1 MKYDIF
7 ISYSRKDTVFVDKIV
22 DFLSANGYRCW
33 IDREGIYSG
42 DAFKKKLAEAIKES
56 QLFLYFSSANSN
68 ASEWTVKEVDLAIYL
83 KKVIIPLKI
92 DSSEYNL
99 SILFDLAG
107 VDFVDFTDKS
117 LLENNKARLITAIQ
131 ENIGKRTVTDSQP
144 GAENKSDLPNKYQ
157 SSSLNEVVIKVKD
170 ASFKMKKVDGG
181 TFLMGAQ
188 SDDPSAPNYNSEAF
202 YDESPVHQVTL
213 SDYYIG
219 ETVIT
224 QELWE
229 TVMGS
234 NPSHFKDAKNP
245 VENVSWNDCQEF
257 IKKLNALT
265 GKEFR
270 LPTEAEWEYAARG
283 GNKSKGYKYA
293 GSNII
298 GDVAWYDDYSSSST
312 HAVGIK
318 SPNELGLYDM
328 SGNVWEWCSDWWDN
342 YPSSPQTNPTG
353 PTSGSSRVLRGGS
366 WNSDAKSCRVSYRFY
381 GSPVYRYN
389 DIGFRL
395 VLSL

>member
-1 MKYDIF
+1 MERIF
-7 ISYSRKDTVFVDKIV
+7 ISYKRANKDQVFPLVKYIEEQLGVKCWVDLDGIESSAQFASV
-22 DFLSANGYRCW
+22 ICSAIDAADVVLFMHSSVHLEIDFENDWTIKEHNYAR
-33 IDREGIYSG
+33 
-42 DAFKKKLAEAIKES
+42 AKKKRVVLIKLDDSPLDNIFLMEYGTKNNIDSRIDEQMHKLLKDLRAWLKLPIIQAKES
-56 QLFLYFSSANSN
+56 AIDT
-68 ASEWTVKEVDLAIYL
+68 SEK
-83 KKVIIPLKI
+83 
-92 DSSEYNL
+92 N
-99 SILFDLAG
+99 
-107 VDFVDFTDKS
+107 
-117 LLENNKARLITAIQ
+117 
-131 ENIGKRTVTDSQP
+131 
-144 GAENKSDLPNKYQ
+144 Q
-157 SSSLNEVVIKVKD
+157 SSSLNEVIIKVKD

-188 SDDPSAPNYNSEAF
+188 SDAPSAPNYDAEADS
-202 YDESPVHQVTL
+202 YGDESPVHQVTL

-219 ETVIT
+219 ETVVT

-353 PTSGSSRVLRGGS
+353 PTSGSYRVYRGGS
-366 WNSDAKSCRVSYRFY
+366 WNYIDECCRVSCHSFNYPDCR
-381 GSPVYRYN
+381 N
-389 DIGFRL
+389 DDIGLRL
-395 VLSL
+395 VLDLD